1 MMKMKKKTRKRLA
14 SVLTAAMML
23 NSVAAFSPLMT
34 SAALPFTLSCSKDEF
49 MVGDDGT
56 VTFYCYNAYAKGDEC
71 EIALIDDNVDADVAI
86 DVNGN
91 VLDYFI
97 ADYMYDDGDP
107 EHGDRQANDGI
118 YSCKIQIVTS
128 YPGVYSYHAKNMTS
142 DSDMIM
148 TTTEPISIRILNEFT
163 EEDKKIMQE
172 VDQKLDDFCKKC
184 YAEGI
189 SGYEYYNAMC
199 EFLEQL
205 QNEGLIKSFAPR
217 GYFDD
222 INTGITFY
230 YHTGKKGKT
239 PPEIICVIPTEPLP
253 TDEPMPTNPTEP
265 EPVPT
270 ESSENTSENQELQEG
285 MVYFSGIYQY
295 RKNDTGITITACDRN
310 VTGKLEVPEQID
322 GHTVTAIGEHAFYL
336 CATATEIRLPDT
348 VKSVGKQAFTYCYA
362 LEYVNI
368 PDGVPAIE
376 DETFLMC
383 KALKTVDIPESVTSI
398 GVRAFTEC
406 EALDDIKLPSG
417 VTSLGTEVFQKCVAL
432 EWINIPDGVTEIPDN
447 AFLGCTS
454 LKNMELPQK
463 TERIGKMAFMLCNLE
478 YIKIP
483 NPNCEIDETFATT
496 TGSRDTKF
504 FGFSGSTAQAF
515 AEQYGYPF
523 TPLDDVPPTESVNPS
538 EDPSETTE
546 PSEPIETTEPV
557 EFLYG
562 DATQDGELDIADVVL
577 MNRCYVGVEKLTEI
591 QIKAADTDGDGK
603 ISLTDSMNVLRKLVH
618 LIDIFP
624 IEEQIEVPMDP
635 DPLEP
640 PIAPPVDDPLS
651 TIPQPQA

>member
-1 MMKMKKKTRKRLA
+1 MKMKKKTRKKLA
-14 SVLTAAMML
+14 SVLTAAIMM

-34 SAALPFTLSCSKDEF
+34 SAALPFDISCNKDEF

-71 EIALIDDNVDADVAI
+71 QIALIDDNVDVAI

-91 VLDYFI
+91 VPSWV
-97 ADYMYDDGDP
+97 AAYMYDDGDP
-107 EHGDRQANDGI
+107 EHGDRQANDGT
-118 YSCKIQIVTS
+118 YSCKIQIDTS
-128 YPGVYSYHAKNMTS
+128 YSGVYYYYAE
-142 DSDMIM
+142 DR
-148 TTTEPISIRILNEFT
+148 TTDPYITTKPISIRVLNEFT

-184 YAEGI
+184 YAEDI
-189 SGYEYYNAMC
+189 SGDDYYNAMC

-239 PPEIICVIPTEPLP
+239 LPERICVLPTNPPIPTEP
-253 TDEPMPTNPTEP
+253 TDAPNPTEP
-265 EPVPT
+265 EPIPP
-270 ESSENTSENQELQEG
+270 ETSNNNELKEG
-285 MVYFSGIYQY
+285 QVYFSGIYQY
-295 RKNDTGITITACDRN
+295 RKNDTGITITACDRD

-336 CATATEIRLPDT
+336 CATATEIRLPET
-348 VKSVGKQAFTYCYA
+348 VKSIGKQAFTYCYA

-368 PDGVPAIE
+368 PDGVSAIE

-417 VTSLGTEVFQKCVAL
+417 VTNLGTEVFQKCVSL

-454 LKNMELPQK
+454 LKNMQLSYK
-463 TERIGKMAFMLCNLE
+463 TAKIGKMAFMLCNLE

-496 TGSRDTKF
+496 TGSRDTKIY
-504 FGFSGSTAQAF
+504 GFAYSTAQAF

-523 TPLDDVPPTESVNPS
+523 VPLDEIPPVESTES
-538 EDPSETTE
+538 SETTE
-546 PSEPIETTEPV
+546 SSEDPKETTGPV
-557 EFLYG
+557 EFLCG
-562 DATQDGELDIADVVL
+562 DANQDGELDISDVVL
-577 MNRCYVGVEKLTEI
+577 MNRCYVGVEELTKMQI
-591 QIKAADTDGDGK
+591 QAADTDGDGK

-618 LIDIFP
+618 LIDTFP
-624 IEEQIEVPMDP
+624 VEEPGFTDP
-635 DPLEP
+635 VIDPLEP
-640 PIAPPVDDPLS
+640 PIAPPVESPNDAPLP
-651 TIPQPQA
+651 TISQPQA

>member
-1 MMKMKKKTRKRLA
+1 MKMRKKTRKKLA
-14 SVLTAAMML
+14 SVLTAAIML

-34 SAALPFTLSCSKDEF
+34 NAALPFTLSCSKDEF

-71 EIALIDDNVDADVAI
+71 QIALIDDNVDADVAI
-86 DVNGN
+86 DINGN
-91 VLDYFI
+91 VPDYFI

-189 SGYEYYNAMC
+189 SGKDYYYAMC

-205 QNEGLIKSFAPR
+205 QNESLIKSFAPR

-222 INTGITFY
+222 IETGITFY
-230 YHTGKKGKT
+230 YHTRKKGTT
-239 PPEIICVIPTEPLP
+239 PPEIVCVLPTNPPIPTEP
-253 TDEPMPTNPTEP
+253 TDAPNPTEP
-265 EPVPT
+265 EPIPP
-270 ESSENTSENQELQEG
+270 ETSNNNELKEG
-285 MVYFSGIYQY
+285 QVYFSGIYQY
-295 RKNDTGITITACDRN
+295 MKNDTGITITACDRD

-322 GHTVTAIGEHAFYL
+322 GHTVTAIGEHAFYQ
-336 CATATEIRLPDT
+336 CATVTEIKLPDT
-348 VKSVGKQAFTYCYA
+348 VKSIGKQAFAYCYA

-406 EALDDIKLPSG
+406 EVLDDIKLPSG
-417 VTSLGTEVFQKCVAL
+417 VTSLGTEVFQKCAAL
-432 EWINIPDGVTEIPDN
+432 QVINIPDGITEIPDN

-454 LKNMELPQK
+454 LKNMQLPYK
-463 TERIGKMAFMLCNLE
+463 TAKIGKMAFTLCNLE
-478 YIKIP
+478 YIVIR
-483 NPNCEIDETFATT
+483 NMDCEIDETFATT
-496 TGSRDTKF
+496 TGSRDTKIH
-504 FGFSGSTAQAF
+504 GFAYSTAQTF

-523 TPLDDVPPTESVNPS
+523 VPLDEIPPTESTEPS

-546 PSEPIETTEPV
+546 PV
-557 EFLYG
+557 KLLYG
-562 DATQDGELDIADVVL
+562 DATQDGELDISDVVL
-577 MNRCYVGVEKLTEI
+577 MNRCYVGVEKLTKI
-591 QIKAADTDGDGK
+591 QIQAADTDGDGK
-603 ISLTDSMNVLRKLVH
+603 VSLTDSMNVLKKLVH
-618 LIDIFP
+618 LIDKFP
-624 IEEQIEVPMDP
+624 VEESEEPQESTEEPEDI
-635 DPLEP
+635 LLP
-640 PIAPPVDDPLS
+640 PISPVPE
-651 TIPQPQA
+651 PQV